1 MPTISLR
8 KMSNKL
14 DENGQAKYFLKHID
28 DYINMKSDEK
38 ICMNDF
44 IGKKFSLKFLDA
56 INCIACQRKV
66 TKTFN
71 QGYCFPCFQKLAE
84 CDMCIVKP
92 ELCHFDEGTCR
103 DDEFAEKHCNIT
115 HIIYCSLTSAP
126 KIGITRK
133 SNVPHRWIDQGAVSA
148 IKLVEVNRRKD
159 SGIIESEVAKNF
171 TDKTNWRKMLKNE
184 VPNVNLSELKIELL
198 ERIKEISEITGIK
211 INQINENPVNI
222 SYPVESYPEK
232 IKSHNFDKNPL
243 VEGTLLG
250 IKAQYLIFDT
260 GVINLRKFAGY
271 RIQTQYQN

>member
-1 MPTISLR
+1 MTTISLR
-8 KMSNKL
+8 KMSNEL
-14 DENGQAKYFLKHID
+14 DENGQAKYFLKHTD
-28 DYINMKSDEK
+28 DTVNEKSDER
-38 ICMNDF
+38 IFMNEF
-44 IGKKFSLKFLDA
+44 IGKKLSLKFMDA
-56 INCIACQRKV
+56 INCIACKRKV
-66 TKTFN
+66 IKTFQ
-71 QGYCFPCFQKLAE
+71 QGYCFPCFQNLAE
-84 CDMCIVKP
+84 CDICIVKP

-103 DDEFAEKHCNIT
+103 NNEFAEKNCNIP

-133 SNVPHRWIDQGAVSA
+133 TNLPHRWIDQGAVSA

-171 TDKTNWRKMLKNE
+171 ADKTNWRKMLKNE
-184 VPNVNLSELKIELL
+184 LPDVDLLELKLELL
-198 ERIKEISEITGIK
+198 EKIKEISEITEIK
-211 INQINENPVNI
+211 INQIDEDPLNI
-222 SYPVESYPEK
+222 SYPVAAYPEK

-271 RIQTQYQN
+271 RVKIQSD